1 MTVLKGIAG
10 APGLVMAE
18 AVVYEKSAGNTVV
31 VNLNEARE
39 QCLKQVD
46 QLYEKTLKE
55 LGQEQ
60 ADIFSAYKMLLE
72 DEMLFMPMNEAIN
85 SGADPVQAVLDTTNQ
100 MSSIIGSKGGE
111 YMRQR
116 AEDIK
121 YIGQM
126 VIAAMRGEQTE
137 FQSPDGEEAF
147 ILVAREL
154 TPVDTMQ
161 FDPNRLAGLMT
172 ELGGATSHTV
182 LLAKSL
188 GIPAVVGL
196 KKLTESVNSG
206 DCVILDGYTGKIII
220 NPDQQEL
227 EVNGKRLEEEKQ
239 LHKEF
244 ERLKDQKTY
253 TKDGKR
259 IQLYGNIGKP
269 MDLKAAEDMQ
279 FDGIGLFRT
288 EFLYSAE
295 SQAPTIDQQL
305 SAYQRVV
312 EQIAPNTVTI
322 RTLDVGGDKELP
334 YLDMPKEENPFLGN
348 RGIRLCLQN
357 RELFAQQ
364 LEAILRASAGHQIKL
379 MLPMV
384 TSVREIEKTRALLD
398 ELKQDL
404 DRRGLPYC
412 EQVKMGVMI
421 ETPAS
426 AIMAEHLAKHCDFF
440 SIGTNDLTQYIM
452 SADRGN
458 AQVQEEYNPSHAAV
472 IRMLA
477 HVIRTGEKAG
487 IEVSVC
493 GDLAADLK
501 FTALLLG
508 LGLTSF
514 SVPLPMLGRMKY
526 KIGSIDMAEAKALA
540 EKILAEEDERRINQI
555 LEEVESK

>member
-1 MTVLKGIAG
+1 MTELKGIAG
-10 APGLVMAE
+10 APGLVMYQ
-18 AVVYEKSAGNTVV
+18 AVVYQKSTGENVTVS
-31 VNLNEARE
+31 LNEAR
-39 QCLKQVD
+39 QICLKKVD
-46 QLYEKTLKE
+46 KLYDKTLKE
-55 LGQEQ
+55 LGQQQ

-72 DEMLFMPMNEAIN
+72 DEMLFMPVQEAIN
-85 SGADPVQAVLDTTNQ
+85 AGADPVQAVLDTTSQ

-126 VIAAMRGEQTE
+126 VIAAMRGEQSE
-137 FQSPDGEEAF
+137 FEFPDGEEAF
-147 ILVAREL
+147 ILAAEEL

-161 FDPNRLAGLMT
+161 FDPKKLGGLMT

-196 KKLTESVNSG
+196 KNLTGSLKSG
-206 DCVILDGYTGKIII
+206 DRVILNGYTGEVIV
-220 NPDQQEL
+220 NPDQQAL
-227 EVNGKRLEEEKQ
+227 EYNSKRLEEEKQ
-239 LHKEF
+239 LQAEF
-244 ERLKDQKTY
+244 ERLKDSETKTR
-253 TKDGKR
+253 DGIR
-259 IQLYGNIGKP
+259 INLYGNIGKP
-269 MDLKAAEDMQ
+269 LDLKAAENMR

-295 SQAPTIDQQL
+295 SEAPSVDQQL
-305 SAYQRVV
+305 SAYQKVID
-312 EQIAPNTVTI
+312 QIAPNTVTI
-322 RTLDVGGDKELP
+322 RTLDAGGDKELP
-334 YLDMPKEENPFLGN
+334 YLNMPKEENPFLGN
-348 RGIRLCLQN
+348 RGIRLCLRN
-357 RELFAQQ
+357 KELFTQQ
-364 LEAILRASAGHQIKL
+364 LKAILRAAANHEIKL

-384 TSVREIEKTRALLD
+384 TSVQEIEKTRDLLN
-398 ELKQDL
+398 EIKQDL
-404 DRRGLPYC
+404 KSQNVPCC
-412 EQVKMGVMI
+412 EHVKLGVMI

-458 AQVQEEYNPSHAAV
+458 AQVQEEYNPSHPAV

-477 HVIRTGEKAG
+477 HVIQTGEKAG

-501 FTALLLG
+501 FTKLLLG
-508 LGLTSF
+508 MGLKSF

-526 KIGSIDMAEAKALA
+526 KIGSIDSADAKRLA
-540 EKILAEEDERRINQI
+540 ETIVSMEDERKISQI
-555 LEEVESK
+555 LEEVD